1 MKLGSLKDTKK
12 DGPTKLDGVPVVV
25 SKDNKTA
32 VKVDQ
37 IVPSIREALEN
48 WDQTSPKLEQIYKDL
63 NSGKAANSFK
73 VDETQFHSPLPR
85 SFHWVDGSAFV
96 HHIKLVRKARNA
108 PMPEDLH
115 TVPLV
120 YQGGSDTFLAPRED
134 IPLVDEKHGLDF
146 ESEVGV
152 ITDFIPM
159 GTKAQDVAKHIK
171 LIVIINDVSLRGL
184 IPEELARGF
193 GFYQS
198 KPSSSFAPFALTP
211 DELGSA
217 WQDGKV
223 HLPLHTD
230 YNGKFFGKPNAN
242 EMFFSFYQIIEHLA
256 LTRNLGAGTIVGS
269 GTVSNENPAA
279 GSSCLAEKRMIE
291 TIETGKASTPF
302 MKEGDTVKIEMFN
315 ADSENLFGTILQ
327 KVRKFNPTHK

>member
-1 MKLGSLKDTKK
+1 MKLGSLKHNK
-12 DGPTKLDGVPVVV
+12 KLDGIPVVV

-32 VKVDQ
+32 VKVDH
-37 IVPSIREALEN
+37 IVPSLREALED
-48 WDQTSPKLEQIYKDL
+48 WDNIAPQLEQIYKDL
-63 NSGKAANSFK
+63 NSGKASNAFK

-108 PMPEDLH
+108 PMPEDLYQ
-115 TVPLV
+115 VPLV
-120 YQGGSDTFLAPRED
+120 YQGGSDTFLAPTED
-134 IPLVDEKHGLDF
+134 IPLVDDKHGLDF

-159 GTKAQDVAKHIK
+159 GTKKEDVLKHIK

-198 KPSSSFAPFALTP
+198 KPSSAFAPFAITP
-211 DELGSA
+211 DELGDA
-217 WQDGKV
+217 WKDGKV

-230 YNGKFFGKPNAN
+230 YNGKFFGKPNAK
-242 EMFFSFYQIIEHLA
+242 EMFFSFPQIIEHIA
-256 LTRNLGAGTIVGS
+256 HTRNLGHGTIVGS
-269 GTVSNENPAA
+269 GTVSNEDPST

-291 TIETGKASTPF
+291 TIETGKAATPF
-302 MKEGDTVKIEMFN
+302 MKDGDTVKIEMLN
-315 ADSENLFGTILQ
+315 AKNENLFGTISQ